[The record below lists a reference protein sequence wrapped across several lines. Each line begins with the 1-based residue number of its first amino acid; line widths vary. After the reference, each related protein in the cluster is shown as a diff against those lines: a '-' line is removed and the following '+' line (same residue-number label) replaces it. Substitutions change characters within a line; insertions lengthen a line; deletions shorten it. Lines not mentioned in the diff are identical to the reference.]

1 MTNAIPFLWEDVI
14 PFYILKQ
21 FKSPYTEDISLFQL
35 LFLFSGEKLN
45 PIKNAKRNQFG
56 IWSNATEFQSKYIL
70 LTYAALQGQ
79 PTLIGL

>member
-14 PFYILKQ
+14 PFKQ